1 MLLAG
6 DIEKLPGGK
15 AYGGVLTP
23 ATALGRPMIDRLL
36 KRDVYFE

>member
-1 MLLAG
+1 MLLAS
-6 DIEKLPGGK
+6 DMENLPGGK

-36 KRDVYFE
+36 KLDVNFE